1 MIRILAIA
9 LAASAALAVA
19 STAEAHGPGGFF
31 RIGVYGPHNT
41 FPVVYRGA
49 VMSDDE
55 NDDDDYDADDDDDD
69 DEDTDRR
76 LVVDDYED
84 CAPGKFLMI
93 EMADIEVPVA
103 CH

>member
-9 LAASAALAVA
+9 LAASAALAAA
-19 STAEAHGPGGFF
+19 STAQAHSLGFHSGAFGPQ
-31 RIGVYGPHNT
+31 NT
-41 FPVVYRGA
+41 FPVAYRGA
-49 VMSDDE
+49 VVSDDE
-55 NDDDDYDADDDDDD
+55 DDDEYDDEDDDD
-69 DEDTDRR
+69 DEDTSRR

-84 CAPGKFLMI
+84 CAPGKFLMV

>member
-9 LAASAALAVA
+9 LAASAALAA
-19 STAEAHGPGGFF
+19 ATTAEAHGRLGF
-31 RIGVYGPHNT
+31 GSGAYGPHST
-41 FPVVYRGA
+41 FSVVYRGA
-49 VMSDDE
+49 VVSDDE
-55 NDDDDYDADDDDDD
+55 DDDDDSYDDDDDDD
-69 DEDTDRR
+69 DEDTSRR

-84 CAPGKFLMI
+84 CAPGKFLMV